1 MKHSRIGIAS
11 VCLSAVPIVMITV
24 YMAVVGLLGL
34 LGLLGEDS
42 TATRIA
48 DDIMGP
54 VLFVGFVCAPIAGL
68 ILGIIGL
75 CLKGRKRLFPIIGT
89 IANAVLVA
97 AALCVVIFLMI
108 VAYQISIGN
117 PL

>member
-24 YMAVVGLLGL
+24 YIAVVGL

-42 TATRIA
+42 TVTRIA
-48 DDIMGP
+48 DDIGGL

-75 CLKGRKRLFPIIGT
+75 CLKGRKRLFPILGT

-108 VAYQISIGN
+108 LAYQIQHQ
-117 PL
+117 

>member
-11 VCLSAVPIVMITV
+11 VYLSAVPIVMITV
-24 YMAVVGLLGL
+24 YIAV

-42 TATRIA
+42 TALRIA

-89 IANAVLVA
+89 IANALLVA

-108 VAYQISIGN
+108 LAYQISIGN
-117 PL
+117 TL

>member
-11 VCLSAVPIVMITV
+11 VCLSAVPIVIVTV
-24 YMAVVGLLGL
+24 SIAVSGLLV
-34 LGLLGEDS
+34 LLGEDS
-42 TATRIA
+42 TASQIA
-48 DDIMGP
+48 DDIFG
-54 VLFVGFVCAPIAGL
+54 LAFFVGFVCAPIVGL

-89 IANAVLVA
+89 IANALLVA

-108 VAYQISIGN
+108 LSYQISIGN
-117 PL
+117 TL

>member
-24 YMAVVGLLGL
+24 YIAVVGLLGL
-34 LGLLGEDS
+34 WGLWGEDS

-48 DDIMGP
+48 DDIGGL

-89 IANAVLVA
+89 IANAFLVA

-108 VAYQISIGN
+108 LAYQISTGN

>member
-1 MKHSRIGIAS
+1 
-11 VCLSAVPIVMITV
+11 MITV
-24 YMAVVGLLGL
+24 YIAV

-42 TATRIA
+42 TAARIA

-54 VLFVGFVCAPIAGL
+54 VLFVSFVCAPIAGL
-68 ILGIIGL
+68 ILGIVGL

-89 IANAVLVA
+89 IANAVLVV

-108 VAYQISIGN
+108 VAYQISIGH